1 MKHARDSSRIPRRSR
16 AGGRWMA
23 GLGLWLMSF
32 AGFADAP
39 APCTPPNSYKLDAPY
54 FCQQNEALCWAACGQ
69 IIMNYLG
76 HNVDQCAQVDDAN
89 KRNNRITDY
98 CHHLGEG
105 DCAVGGW
112 PHFEDFGFTVSSNQA
127 AMSWDKVREQIYCKR
142 KPFAWSWCF
151 VPCKPDDLEH
161 NIGHM
166 FVVYGYDTTT
176 NGLRRLLVYNTEPAC
191 SNSSSATPSTL
202 TFPYDQYAN
211 GQPDASGQRQN
222 VHWLDLYDITWTGQ
236 LTNAGLPPTA
246 ASLPRRKSMAP

>member
-1 MKHARDSSRIPRRSR
+1 MKRVHDSSRTLRKGR
-16 AGGRWMA
+16 ARCYWSA
-23 GLGLWLMSF
+23 CLGICLMGCATS
-32 AGFADAP
+32 ADPVGAR
-39 APCTPPNSYKLDAPY
+39 TPPDSYKLDVPY
-54 FCQQNEALCWAACGQ
+54 FCQQNDALCWAACGQ
-69 IIMNYLG
+69 TIMNYLG

-89 KRNNRITDY
+89 KRSNRITDC
-98 CHHLGEG
+98 CHNLGEA

-112 PHFEDFGFTVSSNQA
+112 PHFEDFGFTVSSNQT
-127 AMSWDKVREQIYCKR
+127 AMSWDKVREQIYGKR

-191 SNSSSATPSTL
+191 SNTSSATPNTL

-211 GQPDASGQRQN
+211 GQPDASGQLQN
-222 VHWLDLYDITWTGQ
+222 VHWLDLYDINWTGQ
-236 LTNAGLPPTA
+236 VTNAALPP
-246 ASLPRRKSMAP
+246 PRRKNEAP